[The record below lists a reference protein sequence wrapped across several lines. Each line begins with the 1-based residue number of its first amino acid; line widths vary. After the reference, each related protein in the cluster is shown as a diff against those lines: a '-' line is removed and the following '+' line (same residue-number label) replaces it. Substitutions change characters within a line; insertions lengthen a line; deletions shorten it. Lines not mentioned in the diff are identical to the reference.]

1 MLARAVPSLGA
12 WRTTAPRPP
21 RPRPRP
27 FSQSA
32 LVLAPQPPD
41 IFRADKAA
49 VYPFG
54 VPSND
59 PALSLFP
66 SLSLTIRDADC
77 WAILAPTSS
86 SPTRAA
92 LVATVRHQVRFDP
105 PSSASHP
112 ILASLPPVARPADE
126 GGPRDRDVDD
136 LIQFVSFK
144 TRLGH
149 SGGFDDYTARYYSI
163 RDEDKLTV
171 RQHLRDATGADDAAV
186 EQQAALL
193 HMDSLLD
200 LPLITLS
207 NGQTRRARIL
217 RALLAKPELV
227 ILEEPFTG
235 LDVAS
240 RAHLATL
247 LASLHAARS
256 PRVLL
261 VLRPQDVLPPFVT
274 HLALADATGPRTLAL
289 GPRDDVLAGDEARA
303 LLAAGERLRE
313 ASARRAEERRAA
325 AERAAQKE
333 EEEGQSRKQL
343 VELRAVNVSYGRPD
357 EGQVERRILRDVDW
371 TVREGER
378 WLLAGHNGSGKSTL
392 LALVLGDHPRAFNE
406 DVTLFDKPR
415 YRQATA
421 TLQQNIGHVSPEIFN
436 AFPRKHGPDA
446 LTAYEAIVTGFES
459 VYSYRRATPE
469 QAAAIDA
476 VLADLGHPLLT
487 PDFLSQPFAALTAGE
502 QSLILLLRALVKRP
516 PLLVL
521 DEPFSGMDKITVD
534 KAQRFLD
541 DKLDPTQAVILITH
555 FEEEVPRSVN
565 RVLKLEEGAVVER
578 I

>member
-1 MLARAVPSLGA
+1 MLARA
-12 WRTTAPRPP
+12 APPLRAKTSCA
-21 RPRPRP
+21 RPRPRTL
-27 FSQSA
+27 SRSA
-32 LVLAPQPPD
+32 LALSPQPPD
-41 IFRADKAA
+41 IFRAHKAA

-59 PALSLFP
+59 PAHALFP
-66 SLSLTIRDADC
+66 SLSLTVRDADC
-77 WAILAPTSS
+77 WAVLAPTSS

-92 LVATVRHQVRFDP
+92 LVATLRHQVRFDP
-105 PSSASHP
+105 VSSASHP
-112 ILASLPPVARPADE
+112 ILASLPPVDRPADQ

-144 TRLGH
+144 TRLGR

-171 RQHLRDATGADDAAV
+171 RRHLRDATGADDAAV
-186 EQQAALL
+186 EAQAALL

-274 HLALADATGPRTLAL
+274 HVALADTTGPRTLAL

-303 LLAAGERLRE
+303 LFAAGERLRA
-313 ASARRAEERRAA
+313 ASARRAEERKAA
-325 AERAAQKE
+325 GERAARQQQV
-333 EEEGQSRKQL
+333 GQARRKL

-446 LTAYEAIVTGFES
+446 LSAYEAIVTGFES

-476 VLADLGHPLLT
+476 VLADLDHPLLT

-521 DEPFSGMDKITVD
+521 DEPFSGMDKLTVD
-534 KAQRFLD
+534 KATRFLD
-541 DKLDPTQAVILITH
+541 DKLDQTQAVILITH

-565 RVLKLEEGAVVER
+565 RVLRLEEGAVVER